1 MKTKLQFRDLVDES
15 VAGLLARPARAVLTV
30 LGTVLGIAAL
40 VATLGVSKT
49 AGNQIVAR
57 FDVLS
62 ATEIIVRPSDSFAG
76 QRTSTLPWTAQERIE
91 RLNGV
96 VAAGTLSDVDVKGAL
111 VRSVPIN
118 DTVGITEFQTTI
130 KAASPGTFRAVR
142 TKLKQGRVFDA
153 GHSKRGDRVAVI
165 GRGVAERLN
174 LTRVDQQP
182 AVFIGNRLFV
192 VLGIIDDVAR
202 EPDLLD
208 SIIIPDGT
216 ARSVYKLEAPG
227 TVHIDTD
234 VGAAK
239 LVASQAGI
247 ALDPNDPDRLSVSAP
262 QEPKRV
268 KEGVQQDVNSLF
280 LILGAVSLLVGA
292 IGIANV
298 TLVSVLE
305 RTGEIG
311 LRRALGAARRHI
323 AGQFLAESTVMGLIG
338 GVIGS
343 SIGVLVV
350 VAVSASRQWTP
361 VLDAWTPI
369 GAPLLGAL
377 VGLLAGLYPALRAA
391 SLQPVEALRAGT

>member
-1 MKTKLQFRDLVDES
+1 VKTTLQLRDLVSES
-15 VAGLLARPARAVLTV
+15 IAGLLARPARAILTV

-40 VATLGVSKT
+40 VATVGVSKT
-49 AGNQIVAR
+49 AGNQIVSR

-62 ATEIIVRPSDSFAG
+62 ATEVIVRPADSFAG
-76 QRTSTLPWTAQERIE
+76 QRNSTLPWTAQDRLE

-111 VRSVPIN
+111 VRSVPVN
-118 DTVGITEFQTTI
+118 DTVGITEFQMTV

-142 TKLKQGRVFDA
+142 TRLGQGRVFDA
-153 GHSKRGDRVAVI
+153 GHSRRGDRVAVL
-165 GRGVAERLN
+165 GRGAAERLN
-174 LTRVDQQP
+174 VTRVDQQP

-208 SIIIPDGT
+208 SVIVPDGT
-216 ARSVYKLEAPG
+216 ARLIYRLEAPAA
-227 TVHIDTD
+227 VHIDTEI
-234 VGAAK
+234 GAAR
-239 LVASQAGI
+239 LISAQAAI
-247 ALDPNDPDRLSVSAP
+247 ALDPNDPKRLSVSAP

-268 KEGVQQDVNSLF
+268 KEGVEQDVNSLF

-298 TLVSVLE
+298 TLVSVME

-338 GVIGS
+338 GVLGS
-343 SIGVLVV
+343 SIGVLIV

-361 VLDAWTPI
+361 VLDAWIPV
-369 GAPLLGAL
+369 GAPILGAF
-377 VGLLAGLYPALRAA
+377 VGLFAGLYPALRAA
-391 SLQPVEALRAGT
+391 SLQPVDALRAGT